1 MMYRVFRRPFTDFAN
16 LPMSADAF
24 AAVRLRDMV
33 CLSFGGFKKGQ
44 RMPLRLTFFLLPVFQ
59 VIQCPCVPLA
69 DILPIDD
76 IGIISS
82 KP

>member
-1 MMYRVFRRPFTDFAN
+1 MIYGIFRRPFTDSAN
-16 LPMSADAF
+16 LTISADAF
-24 AAVRLRDMV
+24 AVVGLRDIV
-33 CLSFGGFKKGQ
+33 CLSCGGFKKGQ
-44 RMPLRLTFFLLPVFQ
+44 RMPLRLTFFFLPVFQ

-76 IGIISS
+76 IGIING